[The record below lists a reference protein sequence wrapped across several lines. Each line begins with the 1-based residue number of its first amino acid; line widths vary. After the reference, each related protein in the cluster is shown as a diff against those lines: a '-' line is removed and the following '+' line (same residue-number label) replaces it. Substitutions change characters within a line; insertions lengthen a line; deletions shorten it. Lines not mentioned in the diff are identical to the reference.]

1 MPPWPEWQFE
11 YVGSRFLGK
20 LLGLWSGL
28 WVSMI
33 RKLFRLLTRDP
44 RGFAENKSN
53 HSQVTRNGRSLG
65 TGFSLIAGFSKITVS
80 TLLTLTVWGIATQK
94 TVWSAVG
101 DSGHRAL
108 AAILLLVSA
117 SWVVSLLWISCSRLR
132 RKRIPVAAS
141 PSVKAR
147 YIRSNS
153 AKAS

>member
-28 WVSMI
+28 WVSLI
-33 RKLFRLLTRDP
+33 RKLFRLVTRD
-44 RGFAENKSN
+44 RGVAENRSN
-53 HSQVTRNGRSLG
+53 HSQVTRDGRSLG
-65 TGFSLIAGFSKITVS
+65 TGFSFITGFSKIAVS
-80 TLLTLTVWGIATQK
+80 TLLTLAVWRIATLQ

-101 DSGHRAL
+101 DSGRRVL

-117 SWVVSLLWISCSRLR
+117 SWVISLLWISCSRSR
-132 RKRIPVAAS
+132 RKRIVVAAS